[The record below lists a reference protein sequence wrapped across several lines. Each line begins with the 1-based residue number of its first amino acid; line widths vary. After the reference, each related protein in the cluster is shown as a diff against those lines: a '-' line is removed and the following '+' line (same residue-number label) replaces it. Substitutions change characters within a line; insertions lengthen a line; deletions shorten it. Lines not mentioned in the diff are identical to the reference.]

1 MQVAFKASKRPAAI
15 KLFKYSLDAFFWL
28 SARQTGASQALFVVL
43 FPIGLACSCLL
54 QGCAPSRE
62 PPLVLPPPLISDKTA
77 ARQTLGKEQTVQDT
91 HDRHAPLSSQGRVR
105 FTSVPPLQSTGADAG
120 MALPEKK
127 LALPANAS
135 ATVNIHDMPIPAFIN
150 ELYGNILQIPFQLDP
165 EISKLTDLVTLRT
178 IEAQSGQTLYDLGK
192 QVLERYG
199 IGMEA
204 GGEVL
209 YFAPAK
215 NLGAEAPLIVS
226 GRSLPDVPVTHRPI
240 FMLAPLHVV
249 KAEEITTWLN
259 QAFAGQ
265 NLKIQGD
272 SGRNSIML
280 QGQPDLVNQA
290 IQAIAILDQP
300 FMRGRYGLRINSEYF
315 SAAELSEQLTQVL
328 QAEGYDV
335 SSTPTTGSSTLLIP
349 IENARAVLAFASSQE
364 VLDHIKHWVLSLDVP
379 GANTSSRQSI
389 FFYDVQNTSVTSL
402 AATLNAILEGEE
414 NSDAGITT
422 VSSMIKANDQT
433 GQAPNRMDRGSVT
446 PGASSAPANA
456 AVVADELRNS
466 LVFRGS
472 SEQWN
477 ELLQVIHRFDR
488 PSKQVLIE
496 VTIAEI
502 TLSDSLE
509 KGVEWQVYVNQNK
522 QIPKSRASAE
532 ENAPGTGSGSTDSP
546 AQGRLAE
553 DRPNA
558 AGALKQQTGAALLNP
573 YTLFSFG
580 TLNGLGL
587 PKNGFTFTLESAG
600 HTKALLN
607 AFARDNRIN
616 IISTPRVLVKSGME
630 AKIEV
635 GTDVPTVTA
644 SQSSSGLFDTGANT
658 GLIQSIEYRKTGV
671 LLGVKPIVYSGNRV
685 DLQVSQ
691 EISDI
696 SSQNVT
702 NISSPSILA
711 RKIETDVT
719 LTDGGS
725 VLLGGLISTT
735 TTEETRGIPL
745 LKDIPLLGQLFR
757 TDARSSNRSMV
768 VMLIVPYIIEDQ
780 EDAAAITEALKRRL
794 NIRTEE
800 PVDRGKSR

>member
-1 MQVAFKASKRPAAI
+1 MTPGLSTQQ
-15 KLFKYSLDAFFWL
+15 DADDKQTL
-28 SARQTGASQALFVVL
+28 SPSQERARFTPVSPLQNAKGDSGRVV
-43 FPIGLACSCLL
+43 
-54 QGCAPSRE
+54 
-62 PPLVLPPPLISDKTA
+62 SDK
-77 ARQTLGKEQTVQDT
+77 K
-91 HDRHAPLSSQGRVR
+91 
-105 FTSVPPLQSTGADAG
+105 
-120 MALPEKK
+120 LP
-127 LALPANAS
+127 LPATAS
-135 ATVNIHDMPIPAFIN
+135 ATINIHDMPIPAFIN

-165 EISKLTDLVTLRT
+165 EIATLTDLVTLRT
-178 IEAQSGQTLYDLGK
+178 LEAQSGQALYDLGK

-199 IGMEA
+199 IGMEPS
-204 GGEVL
+204 GNLL
-209 YFAPAK
+209 YFAPTK
-215 NLGAEAPLIVS
+215 RIGAEAPLIVS
-226 GRSLPDVPVTHRPI
+226 GRTLPDVPVTHRPI
-240 FMLAPLHVV
+240 FMLIPLHVV
-249 KAEEITTWLN
+249 KAGEIHTWLN

-272 SGRNSIML
+272 PGRNSIML
-280 QGQPDLVNQA
+280 QGPPELVNQA
-290 IQAIAILDQP
+290 VQAITILDQP
-300 FMRGRYGLRINSEYF
+300 FMRGRYSLRINSEYF

-335 SSTPTTGSSTLLIP
+335 SSVPTAGSSTLLIP

-364 VLDHIKHWVLSLDVP
+364 MLDHIKKWVLALDIP
-379 GANTSSRQSI
+379 GSHAATSRQSI

-402 AATLNAILEGEE
+402 AATLNALLDEGK
-414 NSDAGITT
+414 NSDHDTT
-422 VSSMIKANDQT
+422 VSASVPPLMAQENSQN
-433 GQAPNRMDRGSVT
+433 GQAPSRMNGNTPSPDR
-446 PGASSAPANA
+446 PSSPAGGG

-472 SEQWN
+472 SERWN

-509 KGVEWQVYVNQNK
+509 KGVEWQVHINQNK
-522 QIPKSRASAE
+522 QIASPLVSANKE
-532 ENAPGTGSGSTDSP
+532 SAGINSNSANKP
-546 AQGRLAE
+546 AQGPLTE
-553 DRPNA
+553 DSPDTIHT
-558 AGALKQQTGAALLNP
+558 LTQQTVATLLNP
-573 YTLFSFG
+573 YTLFNFG
-580 TLNGLGL
+580 TVDGLGL

-600 HTKALLN
+600 HTKAILN

-644 SQSSSGLFDTGANT
+644 SQSPSGLFDTGANA

-702 NISSPSILA
+702 NISSPSILS

-719 LTDGGS
+719 LADGGS

-757 TDARSSNRSMV
+757 TDAQSSSKSMV

-780 EDAAAITEALKRRL
+780 EEAAAITEALKRRL
-794 NIRTEE
+794 NIRIEE
-800 PVDRGKSR
+800 PEGPKNNRQNRKIFGKDS